1 MFWLAGP
8 LAGSDSEEDEEK
20 ILVEISTDV
29 VCLGDNHAEK
39 QPILGSKTAAIVVDL
54 AEAGGE
60 K

>member
-1 MFWLAGP
+1 M
-8 LAGSDSEEDEEK
+8 
-20 ILVEISTDV
+20 EISTDV